1 MASTGVIILSTFP
14 SEELAADVANQV
26 VSAKLCA
33 CVNFT
38 KIRSI
43 YSWQGKVEDQHEF
56 IVLFKTTSKSAKRL
70 KAEIVRLHPY
80 EVPEIVELKMS
91 SVSKPYMSWL
101 AAESMYRV
109 AKKGNNAAKRRDTQ
123 ANIRR

>member
-1 MASTGVIILSTFP
+1 MPSTGIIILSTFP
-14 SEELAADVANQV
+14 NEELAAEVANHV

-43 YSWQGKVEDQHEF
+43 YSWHGKIEDQHEF
-56 IVLFKTTSKSAKRL
+56 LVLFKATSKSAKRL

-91 SVSKPYMSWL
+91 NVSKPYMSWL
-101 AAESMYRV
+101 AAESMYGE
-109 AKKGNNAAKRRDTQ
+109 AKKGHNAAKRRDTQ
-123 ANIRR
+123 ANIR